1 MFSVKQRDP
10 GQSTMLYE
18 HEHEH
23 EHVGWER
30 TPSGWDLVLAGV
42 SWWCI
47 FHSFGLSQICTTV
60 QIPHLMWDDNLYSFR
75 ISYLGSPQNAESRL
89 PFDSRFHT
97 PCQVYPFLLAGPH
110 SFPCKSSSR
119 MRRIPVTCKGCILLR
134 LAQDSSA
141 NSYIIPAHSITK
153 YTL

>member
-42 SWWCI
+42 SW
-47 FHSFGLSQICTTV
+47 
-60 QIPHLMWDDNLYSFR
+60 
-75 ISYLGSPQNAESRL
+75 
-89 PFDSRFHT
+89 
-97 PCQVYPFLLAGPH
+97 
-110 SFPCKSSSR
+110 
-119 MRRIPVTCKGCILLR
+119 
-134 LAQDSSA
+134 
-141 NSYIIPAHSITK
+141 
-153 YTL
+153 